1 MNTEQLKKHIDNK
14 IFYVNQKITR
24 VEEKVDAILRLVTE
38 HLGDPHTI
46 ADLQRRLNDSQK
58 ALRDLEYTNFL
69 EKLDKK

>member
-1 MNTEQLKKHIDNK
+1 MNTEQLKKHIDNRLY
-14 IFYVNQKITR
+14 YVNQKITR

-46 ADLQRRLNDSQK
+46 ADLQRRLNDSQR

>member
-1 MNTEQLKKHIDNK
+1 MNTEQLKKHIDNRLY
-14 IFYVNQKITR
+14 YVNQKIIR
-24 VEEKVDAILRLVTE
+24 VEQKVDAILRLVTE

>member
-24 VEEKVDAILRLVTE
+24 VEEKVDAILRLVTD

-46 ADLQRRLNDSQK
+46 ADLQRRLNDSQR
-58 ALRDLEYTNFL
+58 ALRDLEYSDFL
-69 EKLDKK
+69 EKLERK